1 MRKKIIYITITTVLV
16 ASIGFVLA
24 SNKSKIDAAA
34 KPQKINAVIPVKA
47 SAVKLD
53 SFTTSFTL
61 NGSTVPYREVNI
73 SAEIPG
79 KLINVLV
86 KNGDRL
92 KAGQVIATLDPSV
105 FTAQLRSIES
115 SIAKAQL
122 DIDRYT
128 RLLDLGGATQMQ
140 LESVILQHNS
150 LLAQRKE
157 VLQQIDHMQIR
168 SPFSGT
174 LENLNVEKGS
184 YVSYGSVIGTLIDN
198 SSLKINVYLSEQEA
212 FKTKEGQTVT
222 VHSNLLPQP
231 LRANIKMLSG
241 KADPSGKFLAEVNL
255 DNKHNNLKAGMLT
268 DVTFASGASEKG
280 LSLPVSAVV
289 GSTKQAKVFVVNG
302 TTVSQKYIK
311 TGIVTTDKIQ
321 VVEGL
326 NQGDLVVT
334 SGQLNLE
341 NGSSVSVIK

>member
-1 MRKKIIYITITTVLV
+1 
-16 ASIGFVLA
+16 
-24 SNKSKIDAAA
+24 
-34 KPQKINAVIPVKA
+34 
-47 SAVKLD
+47 
-53 SFTTSFTL
+53 
-61 NGSTVPYREVNI
+61 
-73 SAEIPG
+73 
-79 KLINVLV
+79 
-86 KNGDRL
+86 
-92 KAGQVIATLDPSV
+92 V

-122 DIDRYT
+122 DIERYT

-140 LESVILQHNS
+140 LENVILQHNS
-150 LLAQRKE
+150 LVAQKKE

-174 LENLNVEKGS
+174 LENLSVEKGS

-198 SSLKINVYLSEQEA
+198 SSLKINVYLSEQEV
-212 FKTKEGQTVT
+212 FRTKGGQTVT
-222 VHSNLLPQP
+222 VHSNLLSQP

-241 KADPSGKFLAEVNL
+241 KADPSGKFLAEVYL
-255 DNKHNNLKAGMLT
+255 DNKHNNLKAGILT
-268 DVTFASGASEKG
+268 DVTFASDSSERG
-280 LSLPVSAVV
+280 LSLPISAVV
-289 GSTKQAKVFVVNG
+289 GSTRQAKVFVVNG

-321 VVEGL
+321 VIEGL
-326 NQGDLVVT
+326 QQGDLVVT